1 MRYAKL
7 RSELLATR
15 ELRQQELD
23 RALDAGRTVV
33 SLTLNVP
40 GADKLPPGSMLL
52 YAWAKGRLDERLP
65 ELEEF
70 QQRLD
75 RLGPFALYTTASD
88 PRAAKLRCVAIEA
101 AQPAARLLDL
111 DVYAPCGT
119 AVNRS
124 ELGMPRR
131 ACLLCGESAVDCIR
145 SGAHDQDRV
154 VRRAHELIA
163 TYAG

>member
-7 RSELLATR
+7 RNELLATR
-15 ELRQQELD
+15 ELRQQELE

-33 SLTLNVP
+33 SLALNIP
-40 GADKLPPGSMLL
+40 GADKLPPGSLAL
-52 YAWAKGRLDERLP
+52 FAWAKGRLDDRLP

-70 QQRLD
+70 QQRID
-75 RLGPFALYTTASD
+75 RLGPFALYTTAIA
-88 PRAAKLRCVAIEA
+88 PHAAKLCCIAIEA

-124 ELGMPRR
+124 ELGLPRR
-131 ACLLCGESAVDCIR
+131 TCLLCSAGAVDCIR
-145 SGAHDQDRV
+145 SGAHDQDLV

-163 TYAG
+163 ACDG